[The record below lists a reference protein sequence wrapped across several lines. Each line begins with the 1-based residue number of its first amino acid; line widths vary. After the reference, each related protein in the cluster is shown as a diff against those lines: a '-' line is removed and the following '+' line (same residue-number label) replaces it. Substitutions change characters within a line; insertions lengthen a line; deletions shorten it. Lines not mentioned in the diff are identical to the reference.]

1 MYLFENFLHDIFDI
15 KSIIMALITVGLIA
29 IMMVMTYFLAQ
40 RIARLSRTAT
50 IILDLIEA
58 VIVIASVIIL
68 RQTFWVLNNGNVL
81 SWGYAIAQLMILLFS
96 LYSMQN
102 FAVALVN
109 LIMPLFFYG
118 QALYIGASLQY
129 WWVSAIALVILI
141 SVILYISHH
150 QALALDS
157 EWRFLLLQ
165 LLYGF
170 AWCMVIWSV
179 RPFHLIYT
187 VNVLVVFIIYMW
199 IIRFFVTRVNRV
211 ISHFA
216 RLDQEAN
223 YDELTGVRN
232 RANFDTTTVGVFG
245 VYRQHPTTPI
255 TMAMFDID
263 HFKQF
268 NDKYGHLTGDAV
280 LKHVAHHFNEELAQQ
295 TNNGEIFRYGGEE
308 FVIIFKDT
316 APTEAQR
323 IVTSI
328 RDTLQQHPVK
338 INGQQLVVTVSIGI
352 SALQPDDA
360 DFDSWFKRVDHY
372 LYLAKEA
379 GRDRITVEGEAQE
392 FQ

>member
-1 MYLFENFLHDIFDI
+1 MDLFENFLHDIFNI
-15 KSIIMALITVGLIA
+15 KSVIMALITVGLIA
-29 IMMVMTYFLAQ
+29 IMIVMTYFLAQ
-40 RIARLSRTAT
+40 RVARLSRTTT
-50 IILDLIEA
+50 IILELIEA
-58 VIVIASVIIL
+58 VIVAASVLIL
-68 RQTFWVLNNGNVL
+68 RQTFWVLNGGNVL

-96 LYSMQN
+96 LYAMHN
-102 FAVALVN
+102 FAVTLVN
-109 LIMPLFFYG
+109 LFIPLFFYS
-118 QALYIGASLQY
+118 QALYLGASPQR
-129 WWVSAIALVILI
+129 WWVFALALAILF
-141 SVILYISHH
+141 SVILYISHQ

-165 LLYGF
+165 LLYAF

-179 RPFHLIYT
+179 RPFHLFYT

-199 IIRFFVTRVNRV
+199 LIRFFVTRVNRV
-211 ISHFA
+211 INHFA
-216 RLDQEAN
+216 RLDQAAN

-268 NDKYGHLTGDAV
+268 NDDYGHLTGDAV
-280 LKHVAHHFNEELAQQ
+280 LKHVAHHFNEELTRQ
-295 TNNGEIFRYGGEE
+295 TNNGELFRYGGEE

-316 APTEAQR
+316 SPTDAQH

-338 INGQQLVVTVSIGI
+338 INNTQLVVTVSIGI
-352 SALQPDDA
+352 SALQADDV
-360 DFDSWFKRVDHY
+360 DFNSWFKRVDHY

-379 GRDRITVEGEAQE
+379 GRDRITVEGDTRE